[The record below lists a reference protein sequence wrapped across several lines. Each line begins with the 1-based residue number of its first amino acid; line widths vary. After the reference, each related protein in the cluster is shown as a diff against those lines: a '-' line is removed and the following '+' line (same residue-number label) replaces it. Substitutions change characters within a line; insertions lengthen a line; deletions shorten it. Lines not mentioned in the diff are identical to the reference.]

1 MTEKSLSSTRFET
14 AYPEILS
21 NIRKAQE
28 ESPFG
33 NKARLLAATK
43 TVPVEVINEAISM
56 GLDLIGENK
65 VQELKEKYPYLDKS
79 AEIHFIGHLQ
89 TNKVKDVVP
98 MVSMIHSVSSE
109 KLAGEISKQCQK
121 IGKNMDVLLEVN
133 IGNEEA
139 KSGFSPEE
147 VIAACQKISKLPSLS
162 VKGLMAIPPICENEE
177 ENSKYFCKMRQL
189 FIDIEAE
196 KMDNVNMVYLSM
208 GMSGDY
214 REAVRCGANIVRIGS
229 LLFGERNYNK

>member
-1 MTEKSLSSTRFET
+1 MEKSSNSGFAER
-14 AYPEILS
+14 YSQILA
-21 NIRKAQE
+21 NIKAAQS

-43 TVPVEVINEAISM
+43 TVPVEVINSAIDQ

-65 VQELKEKYPYLDKS
+65 VQELKEKYPHLNKK

-109 KLAGEISKQCQK
+109 KLATEISKCCQRL
-121 IGKNMDVLLEVN
+121 GKNMDILLEVN
-133 IGNEEA
+133 IGNEES
-139 KSGFSPEE
+139 KSGFSPDE
-147 VIAACQKISKLPSLS
+147 VVSACEKIAALPAVS
-162 VKGLMAIPPICENEE
+162 VKGLMAIPPICENEA

-189 FIDIEAE
+189 FIDIEAK
-196 KMDNVNMVYLSM
+196 KMDNVSMVYLSM

-214 REAVRCGANIVRIGS
+214 QEAIRCGANVVRIGS
-229 LLFGERNYNK
+229 LLFGESNYNN